1 MCRSTGPGDTSP
13 AGQLMLSLTA
23 SQLLATGAQQPHC
36 VLPSP
41 AGDAVCLGLDPQGV
55 SRAVVVG
62 APQII

>member
-1 MCRSTGPGDTSP
+1 
-13 AGQLMLSLTA
+13 MLSLTA